1 MELWEA
7 PQQTRFVELQ
17 LVRKLLISR
26 QSKNTKTPDRYQGDF
41 IDLCSPSGIAD
52 SGVTEEISQNWSVKH
67 EFESIDCNTG
77 TPSWYK
83 LEKWFWHYWTL
94 RNKLVHLDEDDATL
108 LKQVYQIM
116 YPEREIELANLT
128 ETMHKF
134 SSIKIWSTTF
144 GSKMQPRGIRSSK
157 ILALWPA
164 DNGQVL
170 KDIFFMSAGTVRYY
184 FKHSIQVGDEH
195 LTHCFACMRW
205 YIPHEQSVS
214 LHGNPLRVCKT
225 ISI

>member
-1 MELWEA
+1 M
-7 PQQTRFVELQ
+7 
-17 LVRKLLISR
+17 
-26 QSKNTKTPDRYQGDF
+26 
-41 IDLCSPSGIAD
+41 
-52 SGVTEEISQNWSVKH
+52 
-67 EFESIDCNTG
+67 
-77 TPSWYK
+77 
-83 LEKWFWHYWTL
+83 
-94 RNKLVHLDEDDATL
+94 DEDDATL

-205 YIPHEQSVS
+205 YIHVPHEQSVS